1 MYALFVFLGVDDVC
15 FTRMSHMY
23 VNGLSHKHNI

>member
-1 MYALFVFLGVDDVC
+1 MYALFVFLGIDDVC

-23 VNGLSHKHNI
+23 VDGLSYKHNI